1 MGSLLRSALNTSER
15 ASEPPRE
22 RWLEAAV
29 DGLLTVEGERF
40 MLSLP
45 LNIEPNLTAILRPQI
60 INELAELRRVRN
72 RVLKRIDELLRAEWR
87 SGPEARFET
96 RLKEELRRLG
106 DWLAGDLLD
115 AKAADVAAAA

>member
-15 ASEPPRE
+15 ASEPPQE

-87 SGPEARFET
+87 SGHHTWHPICKTWHHRT
-96 RLKEELRRLG
+96 RHCG
-106 DWLAGDLLD
+106 TAHWLACHPRL
-115 AKAADVAAAA
+115 A